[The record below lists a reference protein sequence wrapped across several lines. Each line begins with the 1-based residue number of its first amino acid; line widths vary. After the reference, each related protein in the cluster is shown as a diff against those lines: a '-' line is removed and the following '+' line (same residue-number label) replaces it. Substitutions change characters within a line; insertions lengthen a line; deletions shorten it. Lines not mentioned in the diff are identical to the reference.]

1 MKRIIIDSHVRID
14 INLGYSS
21 SRDPE
26 VQAKRLEYAA
36 KDVKEFMRDH
46 RSMDIHDVY
55 VVREYGWKCEHCGR
69 VEEIEK
75 EPEQPECCEAAIREW
90 ATQEQLIDFGYEE
103 AQ

>member
-26 VQAKRLEYAA
+26 VQAKRLEAAA

-55 VVREYGWKCEHCGR
+55 VVREYGWKCEHCGW
-69 VEEIEK
+69 VEEGEK

-90 ATQEQLIDFGYEE
+90 ATQEQLVDFGYEE